1 MGAQTTEQPD
11 SVGCLTIDIVQQYV
25 RLLTIFDLLARGIL
39 DFSLFVDFSAETQ
52 VSL

>member
-11 SVGCLTIDIVQQYV
+11 SVGCLTIDIAPESSSAFYIDFYEV
-25 RLLTIFDLLARGIL
+25 RSFF
-39 DFSLFVDFSAETQ
+39 DFSLFVDFSVETQ